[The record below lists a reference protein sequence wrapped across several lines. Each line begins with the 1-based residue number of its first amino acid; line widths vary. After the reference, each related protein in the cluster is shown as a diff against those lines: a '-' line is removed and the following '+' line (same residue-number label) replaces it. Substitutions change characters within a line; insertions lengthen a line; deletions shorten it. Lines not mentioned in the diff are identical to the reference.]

1 MQPDHADQ
9 DVVWCSAGGFMEVTE
24 HDITSFGLPC
34 ILTLTPNFF
43 QHAAQGQ
50 QCQIETTQTFP
61 WALTH
66 SSMHV
71 PAQQVSDYLTA
82 EMLNLHCLCYS
93 MNGMAYVCVTLLKC
107 GAGTE
112 EVSGD
117 SSQDNPPRSPSQHPS
132 DEASSSHGGFW
143 QREPQ
148 QGPQWDLL
156 KELQKERP
164 YHAQRNVERQQQ
176 SATGT
181 WDFDTEPGHTT
192 GHPTDSSSSQGQ
204 EHEKQMLYIQMEFC
218 PRTLKKILVAGP
230 IEEAD
235 AWQVRP
241 VSCKAFKAFR

>member
-1 MQPDHADQ
+1 
-9 DVVWCSAGGFMEVTE
+9 
-24 HDITSFGLPC
+24 
-34 ILTLTPNFF
+34 
-43 QHAAQGQ
+43 
-50 QCQIETTQTFP
+50 
-61 WALTH
+61 
-66 SSMHV
+66 
-71 PAQQVSDYLTA
+71 
-82 EMLNLHCLCYS
+82 MLIIHCLCYPL
-93 MNGMAYVCVTLLKC
+93 NGMAYGVATLLKW

-112 EVSGD
+112 EASGD
-117 SSQDNPPRSPSQHPS
+117 SSQDNPPRSPSHHPS

-148 QGPQWDLL
+148 QGPQWDLQGGP
-156 KELQKERP
+156 QKERP
-164 YHAQRNVERQQQ
+164 NHAQRKLERQQQ

-241 VSCKAFKAFR
+241 LSRKAFKAFQ

>member
-1 MQPDHADQ
+1 MTLPA
-9 DVVWCSAGGFMEVTE
+9 
-24 HDITSFGLPC
+24 FGCPAC
-34 ILTLTPNFF
+34 LTLTHDLFK
-43 QHAAQGQ
+43 QAAQSQ
-50 QCQIETTQTFP
+50 QCQSGTMQTIP
-61 WALTH
+61 WALTYN

-71 PAQQVSDYLTA
+71 PAGHVSNCLVA
-82 EMLNLHCLCYS
+82 EMLFIHCLC
-93 MNGMAYVCVTLLKC
+93 NPLNDVAHGVVTLLKW

-112 EVSGD
+112 EASSN
-117 SSQDNPPRSPSQHPS
+117 SSQGDHPRSPSHYPS
-132 DEASSSHGGFW
+132 DETTSSHGGFG

-148 QGPQWDLL
+148 QGPQWDL
-156 KELQKERP
+156 QKEP
-164 YHAQRNVERQQQ
+164 QKEHPNQAQRKLERQQQ

-192 GHPTDSSSSQGQ
+192 WHPTDSSSSQGQ

-241 VSCKAFKAFR
+241 MSCKAFKAFQ